1 MRRELADAHGIIARQ
16 GFGTADLGMVAYE
29 CAEASGMHLIEDA
42 ITQVCDP
49 TTGEPLPHGQ
59 IGELVT
65 TVNNRTY
72 PMIRFSSGDLTVVTD
87 EPCRCGRTSAR
98 MLGWRG
104 RADEVTKVRG
114 MFIHPRQ
121 VDEIVARVNGVER
134 FQVIVGREGY
144 NDTLTLRVQLAGGV
158 DARAASQALEAA
170 IRDIM
175 KLRGTIDVVA
185 AGVIPDNAKKISD
198 ERKWD

>member
-1 MRRELADAHGIIARQ
+1 
-16 GFGTADLGMVAYE
+16 
-29 CAEASGMHLIEDA
+29 MHLIEDA

-49 TTGEPLPHGQ
+49 ATGEPLPHGQ

-72 PMIRFSSGDLTVVTD
+72 PMLRFSSGDLTVITD

-121 VDEIVARVNGVER
+121 VDEIVARVKGVER
-134 FQVIVGREGY
+134 SQVIVGREGH
-144 NDTLTLRVQLAGGV
+144 NDTLTLRVQLASSV
-158 DARAASQALEAA
+158 DPATARQTLEEA
-170 IRDIM
+170 IREVM
-175 KLRGTIDVVA
+175 KLRGSVDVVA
-185 AGVIPDNAKKISD
+185 PGMIADGARKISD